1 MKSAATCVL
10 CAMVAATQTAPLP
23 ALKLL
28 PPVLLKGEPGWTL
41 CPSRWKLKT
50 ELYPDSSNT
59 YDSLAEALLL
69 SGDKA
74 GALAAFRKVLEAL
87 PQDTKTP
94 PAAKDPLRRNAEAK
108 IKELAP

>member
-1 MKSAATCVL
+1 MTNAATCVL
-10 CAMVAATQTAPLP
+10 CAVVAATQPAPLP

-28 PPVLLKGEPGWTL
+28 PPVLL
-41 CPSRWKLKT
+41 
-50 ELYPDSSNT
+50 NT

-87 PQDTKTP
+87 PKDTKTP
-94 PAAKDPLRRNAEAK
+94 PAAKDQLRRNAEAK